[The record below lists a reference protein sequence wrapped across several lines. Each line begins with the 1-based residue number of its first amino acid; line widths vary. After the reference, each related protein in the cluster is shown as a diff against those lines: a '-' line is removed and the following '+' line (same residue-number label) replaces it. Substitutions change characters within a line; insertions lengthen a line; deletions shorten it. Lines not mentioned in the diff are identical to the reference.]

1 MTCFL
6 RLNLVAVTK
15 QFEREVLILNAC
27 TFEGRKVIDFASAQV
42 SILKT
47 KYSSQPIKKDI
58 LYIVSQSKLE
68 VISCS

>member
-15 QFEREVLILNAC
+15 QFERELLILNAC
-27 TFEGRKVIDFASAQV
+27 TLEGRKVIDFALAQV

-47 KYSSQPIKKDI
+47 KYTFQPIKKGHTI
-58 LYIVSQSKLE
+58 YSEPIKTRSNFM
-68 VISCS
+68 